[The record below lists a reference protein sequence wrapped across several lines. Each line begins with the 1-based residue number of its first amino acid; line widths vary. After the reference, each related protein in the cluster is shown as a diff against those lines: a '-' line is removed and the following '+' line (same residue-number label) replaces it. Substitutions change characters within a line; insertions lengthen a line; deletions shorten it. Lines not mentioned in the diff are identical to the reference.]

1 MNLTE
6 EDIKLIIR
14 LIAEKLGPE
23 APSEKVKSLATE
35 VIGQLST
42 VTDEKAKESK
52 QAESQSQYLI
62 VNAFGPVKE
71 GLGRALRSYL
81 ESGNLQLVALS
92 SNNIERFHSLIAIID
107 YSEHKSDIN
116 TLKFELSE
124 LCEKFGFKAIV
135 QTGAYYGVS

>member
-6 EDIKLIIR
+6 EDINLIIR

-23 APSEKVKSLATE
+23 ASSEEVKSLAAE
-35 VIGQLST
+35 MIGQLSAAT
-42 VTDEKAKESK
+42 EEKTKEPK
-52 QAESQSQYLI
+52 QAKSQSQYLV

-81 ESGNLQLVALS
+81 ESKDLQLVALS

-107 YSEHKSDIN
+107 CSDYKLDVN
-116 TLKFELSE
+116 ALKFELSE